1 MAGLVCSNGT
11 QPLTNYMLPT
21 VLGEEMPF
29 VTSQWHYSPSP
40 KAVTA
45 TPGGGRLNCRPPQ
58 GSVGYSRRQKCET
71 VIPDSVEENTAFQYI
86 YIYKYIYI
94 SCWEIKHIHTHSAFK
109 GGKNQQSNRNSCV
122 LITAKVTFA
131 KVHAC
136 LFTVSGLHWVSLR
149 HFFIFL
155 F

>member
-71 VIPDSVEENTAFQYI
+71 VIPDSVEESTAFQYI
-86 YIYKYIYI
+86 GIFSLFLVGKLNT
-94 SCWEIKHIHTHSAFK
+94 STLTALLK
-109 GGKNQQSNRNSCV
+109 GGKTSKDQLLLNEKVSNIFPFAYIKSSSCQQP
-122 LITAKVTFA
+122 K
-131 KVHAC
+131 
-136 LFTVSGLHWVSLR
+136 
-149 HFFIFL
+149 
-155 F
+155 